1 MKEIKIE
8 DLKLN
13 PFTLIGKEWCLIG
26 AKKDDKFNAMTASW
40 GGVGVIW
47 NKNIVTIY
55 VRPQRYT
62 REFIEASDCFTLSF
76 FDESYKKALGVYGS
90 KSGRDIDKEKETGL
104 TRVDDGEYS
113 YLKEAKLVL
122 ECKKIYC
129 GKLDPNGILDADD
142 DLKHYPEKDYHYIY
156 MGEIT
161 KVLEV

>member
-1 MKEIKIE
+1 MKETRIE
-8 DLKLN
+8 DLQMN
-13 PFTLIGKEWCLIG
+13 PFTLIGNEWCLIG
-26 AKKDDKFNAMTASW
+26 ARSGDKFNAMTASW

-62 REFIEASDCFTLSF
+62 REFIEASDKFTVSF
-76 FDESYKKALGVYGS
+76 FDAAYKKALGVYGS
-90 KSGRDIDKEKETGL
+90 KSGRDIDKEKETGF

-113 YLKEAKLVL
+113 YHKEARMVF

-129 GKLDPNGILDADD
+129 GRIDSNGIVNAEDD
-142 DLKHYPEKDYHYIY
+142 VKNYPEKDYHYIY

-161 KVLEV
+161 KVLED